1 MNNKWT
7 YKTFGEVGS
16 FLRGKSIQKADFV
29 EKGLPCIHYGQ
40 IHTKFGVSVD
50 KHLSEIPSEV
60 YNKSIVA
67 SPGDVI
73 IAITS
78 EDLDGSCKSTAWLGN
93 YDVAVSSHAAVYKH
107 NLNPKFIAYYLRS
120 NSFYSEKEKY
130 ARGFKVMEIKPTDI
144 ARIPIPVPPYNVQQS
159 VVAELDNI
167 NELIRLKK
175 SQLSDFEDLEQSI
188 FYDMFGDPMENEKGW
203 EIKEISNVA
212 NYFNGTAHEQDIDND
227 GKYILVNAKF
237 IASKGAIYKRT
248 TVQRFPLYKNDIAMV
263 LSDVPNG
270 KTLAKC
276 YLIRKDNTYS
286 LNQRICC
293 FRGFGGSPV
302 FLKFVIN
309 RHPYFL
315 SFDDGKG
322 QTNLRKKDVESFP
335 LIVPPVSLQQSFEN
349 KIAFIENEIEQISS
363 TVNDLETLF
372 ASRMQYWFD

>member
-1 MNNKWT
+1 MNNNWA
-7 YKTFGEVGS
+7 YKTFGEVGT

-50 KHLSEIPSEV
+50 KHLSEIPLEV
-60 YNKSIVA
+60 YNKSIIA

-78 EDLDGSCKSTAWLGN
+78 EDLEGSCKSTAWLGD
-93 YDVAVSSHAAVYKH
+93 YDVAVSAHAAVYKH

-276 YLIRKDNTYS
+276 YLIRKS
-286 LNQRICC
+286 
-293 FRGFGGSPV
+293 
-302 FLKFVIN
+302 
-309 RHPYFL
+309 
-315 SFDDGKG
+315 
-322 QTNLRKKDVESFP
+322 
-335 LIVPPVSLQQSFEN
+335 
-349 KIAFIENEIEQISS
+349 
-363 TVNDLETLF
+363 
-372 ASRMQYWFD
+372 